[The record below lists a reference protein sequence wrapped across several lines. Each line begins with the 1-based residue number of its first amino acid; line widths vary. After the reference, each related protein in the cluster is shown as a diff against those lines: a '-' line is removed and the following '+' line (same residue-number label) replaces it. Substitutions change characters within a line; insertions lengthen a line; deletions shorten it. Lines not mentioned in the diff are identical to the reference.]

1 MSQEIVLREYE
12 NKDKGVKVR
21 MYFDGAKY
29 IVEKVQ
35 GNIIEKYQSPVR
47 KEASRMFKW
56 IVKGIE
62 GVKKAP
68 EE

>member
-21 MYFDGAKY
+21 MYFDGTKY

-35 GNIIEKYQSPVR
+35 GNIVEKYQSPVR

-56 IVKGIE
+56 IVRGVE
-62 GVKKAP
+62 EVKKTTQG
-68 EE
+68 